1 MTNASTS
8 AARGQEEP
16 LISIGEASLDRMPAL
31 TLMFEACAAEFTRGL
46 EELSQIPAAA
56 AFEELEAKRLSELAE
71 ASDGAGVV
79 LVYEARGL
87 DARIAVTADAALR
100 DMSAELLLGSN
111 LIEDSGERSVTR
123 VELRLI
129 DFLVGKLLAGLT
141 DALAPLVEVRFERD
155 LFAEEAGLTALGQK
169 AAVAI
174 VAHLRLRALERE
186 SEIVIAL
193 PRAALDPYRAELSRF
208 PGADGLATDERWS
221 ENLYDHIV
229 RTEVRVD
236 VKLEA
241 RGFTLDDIAGLEVGD
256 VMRLPLAPTAP
267 IRVESEGRTLFWCTL
282 GQKDGLYTVRL
293 EDFSDERQSF
303 IENILGV

>member
-1 MTNASTS
+1 MTS
-8 AARGQEEP
+8 ASSAATRGQEEP

-31 TLMFEACAAEFTRGL
+31 ALIFESCAAEFTRGL

-71 ASDGAGVV
+71 SQDGAGIV
-79 LVYEARGL
+79 LVYQARGL
-87 DARIAVTADAALR
+87 DARLAVAADKNLR
-100 DMSAELLLGSN
+100 DLGVELLLGSN
-111 LIEDSGERSVTR
+111 MIESSAERPVTR

-129 DFLVGKLLAGLT
+129 DFLVAKLLAGLT
-141 DALAPLVEVRFERD
+141 GALAPLADVRFERD
-155 LFAEEAGLTALGQK
+155 FFGEEAGLAALGQK

-174 VAHLRLRALERE
+174 VAHLRLKALERE
-186 SEIVIAL
+186 CEIVIAL

-208 PGADGLATDERWS
+208 PSADGLAKDERWS

-241 RGFTLDDIAGLEVGD
+241 RGFTLDDIASLEVGD
-256 VMRLPLAPTAP
+256 VVRLPLAPTAP

-282 GQKDGLYTVRL
+282 GQRDGFYTVRL
-293 EDFSDERQSF
+293 EEFSDERQSF